1 MMRDMMS
8 IVFDKR
14 YRWEERM
21 MCFCVLA
28 LAVMACMS
36 VAIFIGVLIEKWL

>member
-21 MCFCVLA
+21 MCFCVLT
-28 LAVMACMS
+28 LAVLAFIS
-36 VAIFIGVLIEKWL
+36 GVIFVGALMEKWL